1 MEITSTLFAAKAIYI
16 GLIFAITLGVAAY
29 STYGERIVAAWMQDR
44 VGPDRAGPFGILQP
58 LADAVKMF
66 MKEDFIPANS
76 SKWLFIA
83 GPCLSMLTALLTSA
97 VVPFGDK
104 LDLGGGIEM
113 DLQGID
119 VNIGILWVFGIVSLG
134 VYGILVG
141 GWASNNKYSLLG
153 AIRAASQNISYEL
166 AMGLSIIAILMM
178 TGSLSTKVIV
188 ETQQNGAGFLSWN
201 IWSQPIGFIIF
212 IVCAFA
218 ECNRTPFDLPECET
232 ELIGGYHTEY
242 SSMKLGFYLFSE
254 YINMFISGA
263 VMATLYFGGYD
274 FPGESFV
281 SEFFVNTIGTTQ
293 IVANNLVALL
303 GVGVL
308 LIKALFFVFVF
319 MWVRWT
325 LPRFRYDQLMNLGWT
340 GLIPISMFNVVWTG
354 LSILIPTTFNLP
366 SWASIVISWS
376 GIGVLLIGL
385 IIYHGATSKKK
396 TVALAH

>member
-1 MEITSTLFAAKAIYI
+1 MDLFNSLFFAKASFI
-16 GLIFAITLGVAAY
+16 GVIFLITLGVAAY
-29 STYGERIVAAWMQDR
+29 STYFERKIAAFMQDR
-44 VGPDRAGPFGILQP
+44 IGPDRAGPFGILQP

-76 SKWLFIA
+76 NKWLFIM
-83 GPCLSMLTALLTSA
+83 GPCLSMLTALMTSA
-97 VVPFGDK
+97 VVPFGDTIT
-104 LDLGGGIEM
+104 LGDVTF

-134 VYGILVG
+134 VYGILIG

-178 TGSLSTKVIV
+178 TGSLSTKAIV
-188 ETQQNGAGFLSWN
+188 EAQQNGHWN
-201 IWSQPIGFIIF
+201 ILYQPMGFIIF
-212 IVCAFA
+212 LICAFA

-242 SSMKLGFYLFSE
+242 SSMKLGFYLFAE

-274 FPGESFV
+274 YPGIDFV
-281 SEFFVNTIGTTQ
+281 TAQLGATAATLIG
-293 IVANNLVALL
+293 AGALI
-303 GVGVL
+303 G
-308 LIKALFFVFVF
+308 KALAFVFIF

-325 LPRFRYDQLMNLGWT
+325 LPRFRYDQLMGLGWS
-340 GLIPISMFNVVWTG
+340 GLIPLAMFNIVVTG
-354 LSILIPTTFNLP
+354 L
-366 SWASIVISWS
+366 
-376 GIGVLLIGL
+376 GVLLDQQILIGIGGVVVFIAGIVVYDQL
-385 IIYHGATSKKK
+385 FVKKK
-396 TVALAH
+396 IA

>member
-1 MEITSTLFAAKAIYI
+1 MELTSTVFTAKAIYV
-16 GLIFAITLGVAAY
+16 GVIFAITLGVAAY
-29 STYGERIVAAWMQDR
+29 STYFERIFAAFFQDR

-76 SKWLFIA
+76 SKWLFIL
-83 GPCLSMLTALLTSA
+83 GPCLSMFTALMTSA
-97 VVPFGDK
+97 VIPFGDTI
-104 LDLGGGIEM
+104 DLGNGVKF

-166 AMGLSIIAILMM
+166 AMGLSIISILMM
-178 TGSLSTKVIV
+178 TGSLSTKAIV
-188 ETQQNGAGFLSWN
+188 EAQQNGHWN
-201 IWSQPIGFIIF
+201 ILYQPVGFILF
-212 IVCAFA
+212 IICAFA

-242 SSMKLGFYLFSE
+242 SSMKLGFYLFAE
-254 YINMFISGA
+254 YINMFVSGA

-274 FPGESFV
+274 YPFYETVVNSFGE
-281 SEFFVNTIGTTQ
+281 N
-293 IVANNLVALL
+293 VANFIGFGALI
-303 GVGVL
+303 G
-308 LIKALFFVFVF
+308 KALFFVFVF

-340 GLIPISMFNVVWTG
+340 GLIPIAMFNVVWTG
-354 LSILIPTTFNLP
+354 LIILLPAEFNL
-366 SWASIVISWS
+366 SSLVSI
-376 GIGVLLIGL
+376 GIAIAGIPVLVVGL
-385 IIYHGATSKKK
+385 FIYHSIAGGKKKK
-396 TVALAH
+396 TALAR

>member
-1 MEITSTLFAAKAIYI
+1 MEITSTLFTAKAIYVGI
-16 GLIFAITLGVAAY
+16 IFAITLGVAAY
-29 STYGERIVAAWMQDR
+29 STYFERIVAAFMQDR

-66 MKEDFIPANS
+66 MKEDFIPSQS

-83 GPCLSMLTALLTSA
+83 GPCLSMLTALMTSA

-104 LDLGGGIEM
+104 LDLGNGLM
-113 DLQGID
+113 LDLQGID

-134 VYGILVG
+134 VYGVLIG
-141 GWASNNKYSLLG
+141 GWASNNKFALIG

-166 AMGLSIIAILMM
+166 AMGLSIIAILMLS
-178 TGSLSTKVIV
+178 GSLSTKAIV
-188 ETQQNGAGFLSWN
+188 ETQQNGHWN
-201 IWSQPIGFIIF
+201 IFYQPLGFIIF

-274 FPGESFV
+274 YPGYNFIFEKF
-281 SEFFVNTIGTTQ
+281 G
-293 IVANNLVALL
+293 NNIAVLL
-303 GVGVL
+303 GVGA
-308 LIKALFFVFVF
+308 LIGKALFFVFVF

-325 LPRFRYDQLMNLGWT
+325 LPRFRYDQLMTLGWT
-340 GLIPISMFNVVWTG
+340 GLIPLAMFNVVLTG
-354 LSILIPTTFNLP
+354 GSMLLTVNQEGSTWITALVSLGG
-366 SWASIVISWS
+366 IVIMLVVSALYS
-376 GIGVLLIGL
+376 QSQ
-385 IIYHGATSKKK
+385 YKKK
-396 TVALAH
+396 KLATA

>member
-1 MEITSTLFAAKAIYI
+1 MNLFDSVFIAKASFI
-16 GLIFAITLGVAAY
+16 GVIFLITLGVAAY
-29 STYGERIVAAWMQDR
+29 STYFERKIAAFMQDR
-44 VGPDRAGPFGILQP
+44 IGPDRAGPFGILQP

-76 SKWLFIA
+76 NKWLFIM
-83 GPCLSMLTALLTSA
+83 GPCLSMLTALMTSA
-97 VVPFGDK
+97 VVPFGDTIT
-104 LDLGGGIEM
+104 LGEVTF

-134 VYGILVG
+134 VYGILIG

-178 TGSLSTKVIV
+178 TGSLSTKAIV
-188 ETQQNGAGFLSWN
+188 EAQQNGHWNFLY
-201 IWSQPIGFIIF
+201 QPMGFIIF
-212 IVCAFA
+212 LICAFA

-242 SSMKLGFYLFSE
+242 SSMKLGFYLFAE

-274 FPGESFV
+274 YPGIDFV
-281 SEFFVNTIGTTQ
+281 TAQLGATAATLIGMG
-293 IVANNLVALL
+293 ALI
-303 GVGVL
+303 G
-308 LIKALFFVFVF
+308 KALAFVFIF

-325 LPRFRYDQLMNLGWT
+325 LPRFRYDQLMGLGWS
-340 GLIPISMFNVVWTG
+340 GLIPLAMFNVVVTG
-354 LSILIPTTFNLP
+354 L
-366 SWASIVISWS
+366 
-376 GIGVLLIGL
+376 GVLLNQQILVGIGGVVVFIAGIVVYDQL
-385 IIYHGATSKKK
+385 FVKKK
-396 TVALAH
+396 LA

>member
-1 MEITSTLFAAKAIYI
+1 MNLFDSVFIAKASFI
-16 GLIFAITLGVAAY
+16 GVIFLITLGVAAY
-29 STYGERIVAAWMQDR
+29 STYFERKIAAFMQDR
-44 VGPDRAGPFGILQP
+44 IGPDRAGPFGILQP

-76 SKWLFIA
+76 NKWLFIM
-83 GPCLSMLTALLTSA
+83 GPCLSMLTALMTSA
-97 VVPFGDK
+97 VVPFGDTITIG
-104 LDLGGGIEM
+104 DVTF

-134 VYGILVG
+134 VYGILIG

-178 TGSLSTKVIV
+178 TGSLSTKAIV
-188 ETQQNGAGFLSWN
+188 EAQQNGHWN
-201 IWSQPIGFIIF
+201 ILYQPMGFVIF
-212 IVCAFA
+212 LICAFA

-242 SSMKLGFYLFSE
+242 SSMKLGFFLFAE

-274 FPGESFV
+274 YPGVDFV
-281 SEFFVNTIGTTQ
+281 TAQFGATAATLIGMG
-293 IVANNLVALL
+293 ALI
-303 GVGVL
+303 G
-308 LIKALFFVFVF
+308 KALAFVFIF

-325 LPRFRYDQLMNLGWT
+325 LPRFRYDQLMGLGWS
-340 GLIPISMFNVVWTG
+340 GLIPIAMFNVVVTG
-354 LSILIPTTFNLP
+354 L
-366 SWASIVISWS
+366 
-376 GIGVLLIGL
+376 GVLLNQQILVGFGGL
-385 IIYHGATSKKK
+385 IVFIAGIVVYDQLFVKKK
-396 TVALAH
+396 LA

>member
-1 MEITSTLFAAKAIYI
+1 MEITSTLFTAKAIYV
-16 GLIFAITLGVAAY
+16 GVIFAITLGVAAY
-29 STYGERIVAAWMQDR
+29 STYFERIIAAFMQDR

-66 MKEDFIPANS
+66 MKEDFIPSQSN
-76 SKWLFIA
+76 KWLFIVA
-83 GPCLSMLTALLTSA
+83 PCLSMLTALMTSA

-104 LDLGGGIEM
+104 LDLGNDVFL

-134 VYGILVG
+134 VYGILIG

-166 AMGLSIIAILMM
+166 AMGLSIIAILMLS
-178 TGSLSTKVIV
+178 GSLSTKSIV
-188 ETQQNGAGFLSWN
+188 EVQQNGHWN
-201 IWSQPIGFIIF
+201 ILYQPLGFVIFII
-212 IVCAFA
+212 CAFA

-274 FPGESFV
+274 YPGYEFV
-281 SEFFVNTIGTTQ
+281 LDKFGMNI
-293 IVANNLVALL
+293 AALL
-303 GVGVL
+303 GVGA
-308 LIKALFFVFVF
+308 LIGKALFFVFVF

-325 LPRFRYDQLMNLGWT
+325 LPRFRYDQLMGLGWT
-340 GLIPISMFNVVWTG
+340 GLIPLSMFNVVLTG
-354 LSILIPTTFNLP
+354 ATMLFTVNGEGSNWMT
-366 SWASIVISWS
+366 
-376 GIGVLLIGL
+376 VLLSWVGVAL
-385 IIYHGATSKKK
+385 MLVVTAFYSQTQYKKK
-396 TVALAH
+396 KLATA